1 MPRTPRL
8 AERFFADG
16 ADYRPRSATCSV
28 VENPARWP
36 SSSFLTASKYA
47 PPLHALSQHSGQGR
61 LHAVAAEEEVCQAA
75 RDDNE
80 APQASGEAEQRL
92 VEQNCRNFRRADL
105 RIGDGQRAPRTVPTL
120 LAAGQ
125 RVHTPLGGGVVKATK
140 LGGWV
145 VVQLDETEEER
156 QQAEIERQKVRE
168 TNWRVKRYMQELADA
183 RRLGRRPP
191 LLVRDD
197 VPPLDRGFQQP
208 GWRRKGPQPAWLA
221 SGVAAVGGDITD
233 PKHSKWRDELAS
245 LCQPCDV
252 RVPVPARNVTASG
265 WMRGLRVQAMLVET
279 DEARSQALLDLVR
292 DATNLRFRARTA
304 ARKNAP
310 RDLHGRLRMPSC
322 CQCCLTRAV
331 AHIRASGGKCRAVQ
345 IKDCYAWLEGNK
357 IRARYTGTQD
367 LMNDHLEWS
376 EVHRMW
382 ARRPVSLSRIHR
394 SLSSL

>member
-1 MPRTPRL
+1 M
-8 AERFFADG
+8 
-16 ADYRPRSATCSV
+16 
-28 VENPARWP
+28 
-36 SSSFLTASKYA
+36 TASKYA

-221 SGVAAVGGDITD
+221 SGVAAVGGGI
-233 PKHSKWRDELAS
+233 
-245 LCQPCDV
+245 
-252 RVPVPARNVTASG
+252 
-265 WMRGLRVQAMLVET
+265 
-279 DEARSQALLDLVR
+279 
-292 DATNLRFRARTA
+292 
-304 ARKNAP
+304 
-310 RDLHGRLRMPSC
+310 
-322 CQCCLTRAV
+322 
-331 AHIRASGGKCRAVQ
+331 
-345 IKDCYAWLEGNK
+345 
-357 IRARYTGTQD
+357 
-367 LMNDHLEWS
+367 
-376 EVHRMW
+376 
-382 ARRPVSLSRIHR
+382 
-394 SLSSL
+394 